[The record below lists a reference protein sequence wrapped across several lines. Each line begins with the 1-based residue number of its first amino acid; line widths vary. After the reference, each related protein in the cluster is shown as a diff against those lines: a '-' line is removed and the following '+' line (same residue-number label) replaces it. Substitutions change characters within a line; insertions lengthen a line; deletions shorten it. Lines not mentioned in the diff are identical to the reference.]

1 MSDTFFSGAPHW
13 TWFIIPYF
21 FVGGLAGGAYFLA
34 ALLDWFGRPE
44 DRPVVRTGY
53 DVAAVGAILSGLLL
67 TIDLGQPLRFWH
79 MLFQSANFP
88 AIMFKGWSPIS
99 FGAWGILLFA
109 LFAVLSA
116 LGARAEEGRL
126 QMRALRAVGG
136 MVRGG
141 VAKLVAGIGGLIGL
155 FIAGYT
161 GILLSVT
168 NRPIWADSPWLG
180 ALFLA
185 SGVSTGAATLILLS
199 PSRGATERSLGWLSS
214 FDARALVVELIVL
227 IAFIVSLGSVNRVW
241 VSVWGLLLLVGVVW
255 FGILAPLRMHARR
268 QPLASAAKLVLVGG
282 FLLRLATMLASEGI
296 DRYRLAIGL

>member
-1 MSDTFFSGAPHW
+1 
-13 TWFIIPYF
+13 F
-21 FVGGLAGGAYFLA
+21 FVGGIAGGGSLLA
-34 ALLDWFGRPE
+34 AIVDWFGAPE
-44 DRPVVRTGY
+44 DRPVARTGY
-53 DVAAVGAILSGLLL
+53 NVAAVGAIISGALL
-67 TIDLGQPLRFWH
+67 TIDLGRPLRFWH

-88 AIMFKGWSPIS
+88 ALMFKGWSPIS
-99 FGAWGILLFA
+99 FGAWGILLFG

-180 ALFLA
+180 ALFVA
-185 SGVSTGAATLILLS
+185 SGASTGAAALILLA
-199 PSRGATERSLGWLSS
+199 PGRGATEQSLARLSA
-214 FDARALVVELIVL
+214 FDTKALVVELLVL
-227 IAFIVSLGSVNRVW
+227 VRFVASLGSGN
-241 VSVWGLLLLVGVVW
+241 
-255 FGILAPLRMHARR
+255 A
-268 QPLASAAKLVLVGG
+268 
-282 FLLRLATMLASEGI
+282 
-296 DRYRLAIGL
+296 